1 MRTIQVQCT
10 CQVSSWILATV
21 QSFYIFIIL
30 LLVSCSLVRNL
41 IGVERRV
48 LHDAFFTSLWITD
61 WFARTSSLVKRQKD
75 SSDTVNKDTDQKISL
90 VKLVE
95 KFLIYRN
102 WCFLSKT
109 KLLFLQSFCFDKIP
123 GLSCAFSHSLI
134 FFV

>member
-10 CQVSSWILATV
+10 CQVSSWILATL
-21 QSFYIFIIL
+21 QSFYIFIIF
-30 LLVSCSLVRNL
+30 LLVSCPLVRNL

-48 LHDAFFTSLWITD
+48 LAFCTSLWITD

-75 SSDTVNKDTDQKISL
+75 SPDMVNKDADQKISL

-95 KFLIYRN
+95 KFLIYRS

-109 KLLFLQSFCFDKIP
+109 NLLFLQSFCFDKIP
-123 GLSCAFSHSLI
+123 GLSCAFSHSQN